1 MTGDDP
7 LDLLQAQRIL
17 TRTQRIV
24 SVCAGVFSV
33 VLALCLIGGVIV
45 YGLRIRG
52 HTVTILLLT
61 ILVVLLMSGILTIV
75 FERKRRLLDAE
86 LAFRRQQMENQAL
99 P

>member
-7 LDLLQAQRIL
+7 LDLVQAQRIL
-17 TRTQRIV
+17 THIQRIV
-24 SVCAGVFSV
+24 SVFSGVFGL

-45 YGLRIRG
+45 YGLGIRG